1 MPQAAAAINPPR
13 RKRRDVID
21 ISSPEAATKGLQL
34 DRFEKMLWEIN
45 NQPTWRLQADIEA
58 DYYDGNQLDS
68 DTLAEMADRGIPPL
82 VTNLIAPTIDT
93 VLGMEAKSRTDWKV
107 IPDEEGDDEPVA
119 LALNVKLHE
128 AERIS
133 GVDRAVSDAYA
144 GQIKTGLHWVEVSRE
159 FDPLK
164 PKYRVKAVHRREI
177 WWDWFA
183 KEPDLSDARYLIR
196 KRWFDEDLVLMMF
209 PKHAELIKAAVN
221 GWHGWDYDMGEVGN
235 TWLMRQWGL
244 QQNSSIDEMEWMDA
258 ERDRLCLH
266 ECWYREWVKSKV
278 IRLPNDSVIEFDPSN
293 PRHAQ
298 VAALGLVRVEAAV
311 LSKVRLSWWLGP
323 HRLVDMPT
331 PYSHNHFPYVPFF
344 GKREDRTGVP
354 YGMIRSMISPQDQV
368 NARESKMMWLLSS
381 IRVQADEDAV
391 RDHDAAAREVG
402 RPNSYIKLNKDRLNK
417 TATAFQ
423 VDNNNDLSA
432 QQFHALES
440 AKQHIQD
447 TAGVYQQMLGKDVAG
462 GATSGIAI
470 NSLVEQGT
478 ITLAE
483 INDNYRY
490 SRMQVGELLLSMVK
504 DDIGILPV
512 TVKVWKGTEREQSIT
527 LNETIPGQDASQVRT
542 NDVVRTK
549 TRVILEDV
557 PNTPSYRAQQTRD
570 LQELTKALPPE
581 IQAAI
586 IDMVIEGMDHP
597 RKEEVADRIRG
608 ITGMGK
614 KPEKMSDE
622 ERAAA
627 EEQAAFSK
635 QMQELQLREQ
645 IAKTALAENNA
656 ELAEAKTEKTLA
668 ETAKLEQDADHEIEN
683 HALQV
688 AQGAKQLTQP
698 DPKPG
703 QPARAK

>member
-1 MPQAAAAINPPR
+1 MQQAAVLARP
-13 RKRRDVID
+13 KKKRDVID
-21 ISSPEAATKGLQL
+21 IAMPDADQKGLRL
-34 DRFEKMLWEIN
+34 DRYEKMLMEIN
-45 NQPTWRLQADIEA
+45 NQPTWRLQADVEA

-68 DTLAEMADRGIPPL
+68 ETLAEMAERGIPPL
-82 VTNLIAPTIDT
+82 ITNLIAPTIDT

-107 IPDEEGDDEPVA
+107 IADEDGEDEQVA
-119 LALNVKLHE
+119 MALNVKLHE
-128 AERIS
+128 AERIAN
-133 GVDRAVSDAYA
+133 VDRAVSDAYA

-209 PKHAELIKAAVN
+209 PKHAELIKAAAN
-221 GWHGWDYDMGEVGN
+221 GWHGWDYDMMEETGN
-235 TWLMRQWGL
+235 SWMLRQWGL

-266 ECWYREWVKSKV
+266 ECWYRDWVKTKI
-278 IRLPNDSVIEFDPSN
+278 IRLPNDTVVEFDKGN

-298 VAALGLVRVEAAV
+298 AAALGLVRLESAV

-331 PYSHNHFPYVPFF
+331 PYSHNYFPYVPLF

-354 YGMIRSMISPQDQV
+354 YGMIRAMISPQDQV

-381 IRVQADEDAV
+381 TQVLADEDAV
-391 RDHDAAAREVG
+391 RDHEAAAREVS
-402 RPNSYIKLNKDRLNK
+402 RPNAYIKLNKDRLNK
-417 TATAFQ
+417 NVTAFQ
-423 VDNNNDLSA
+423 INHNNDLSA
-432 QQFHALES
+432 QQFNALES
-440 AKQHIQD
+440 SKQHIQD

-462 GATSGIAI
+462 GATSGVAI

-504 DDIGILPV
+504 DDIGIMPV
-512 TVKVWKGTEREQSIT
+512 TVTVHKGTEREQKIV
-527 LNETIPGQDASQVRT
+527 LNEAVPGQNPADLRT

-549 TRVILEDV
+549 ARVILEDV
-557 PNTPSYRAQQTRD
+557 PSTPSYRAQQTRE
-570 LQELTKALPPE
+570 LQELTKGLPPE
-581 IQAAI
+581 LQAAI
-586 IDMVIEGMDHP
+586 VDMVIEGMDHP
-597 RKEEVADRIRG
+597 RKEEIADRLRSV
-608 ITGMGK
+608 TGFGK
-614 KPEKMSDE
+614 RPEKMSDE

-627 EEQAAFSK
+627 EEQAAFAK
-635 QMQELQLREQ
+635 QMRDLQLREQ
-645 IAKTALAENNA
+645 VAKTALAENNA

-688 AQGAKQLTQP
+688 AQGVKQLTQP
-698 DPKPG
+698 EQREVRK
-703 QPARAK
+703 